1 MSTTTEQIVSAIVAL
16 ISGATPAAGRVR
28 ADMPSAEPFEDAPC
42 IIIEVGDETSDY
54 GRTIGVCSW
63 TLSLTFAIYAE
74 GAVPK
79 LAPEATRAQLHSLL
93 MANRTLGGLVFDLAP
108 AAITRETDDE
118 NPALGITRCAYQVQ
132 YRVADGST

>member
-1 MSTTTEQIVSAIVAL
+1 
-16 ISGATPAAGRVR
+16 
-28 ADMPSAEPFEDAPC
+28 MPTAEPFEDVPC

-54 GRTIGVCSW
+54 GRMIGVCSW

-79 LAPEATRAQLHSLL
+79 LAPEPTREQLHALL
-93 MANRTLGGLVFDLAP
+93 MANRTLGGLVFDLSP
-108 AAITRETDDE
+108 AAITRETDEE
-118 NPALGITRCAYQVQ
+118 NPALGITRCAYQLQ